1 MRSILVMTA
10 VVVGGAWLAARYLT
24 ASEAVAQP
32 SIVRSQEIQS
42 VAIEGRTLPLAALRA
57 VLTTR
62 PGELL
67 DAQRLEHDR
76 GALEAEL
83 ATRGYLSARVDP
95 AIVTFGAS
103 GGAFVS
109 FQIMQGPVFHFR
121 TISVVGATDRET
133 GVVTISAGEEANPS
147 RIERARQ
154 QLIANLARHGSKA
167 RQVVVSTHS
176 DAAQASVDVE
186 LSVH

>member
-10 VVVGGAWLAARYLT
+10 VVVAGAWLAARYLT
-24 ASEAVAQP
+24 ASEADAQP
-32 SIVRSQEIQS
+32 PIVRTQEVQS

-57 VLTTR
+57 VLATR

-95 AIVTFGAS
+95 ASVTFGAS

-109 FQIMQGPVFHFR
+109 FQITQGPVFHFR
-121 TISVVGATDRET
+121 TIRVVGATENET
-133 GVVTISAGEEANPS
+133 GVVTISSGEEANPS

-154 QLIANLARHGSKA
+154 QLIANLARHGGKA
-167 RQVVVSTHS
+167 KQVVVSTHS
-176 DAAQASVDVE
+176 EAAQASVDVE
-186 LSVH
+186 LSVY

>member
-10 VVVGGAWLAARYLT
+10 VVVGGAWLVARYLP

-32 SIVRSQEIQS
+32 PLVRSQEIQS
-42 VAIEGRTLPLAALRA
+42 VAIEGHTLPLAALRA

-95 AIVTFGAS
+95 AIVTFGAA
-103 GGAFVS
+103 GGAFVT

-121 TISVVGATDRET
+121 KISVVGATEKET
-133 GVVTISAGEEANPS
+133 GVVTISPGEEANPS

-154 QLIANLARHGSKA
+154 QLAANLARRGGKA
-167 RQVVVSTHS
+167 KQVVVSTHS
-176 DAAQASVDVE
+176 DAAQASVDLE
-186 LSVH
+186 LSVL